1 MAASQPESKLPC
13 KLTLTKDERRVIE
26 DARKGHATVFDPPEN
41 IEDPTTCTTIRARV
55 LVGLLLHPE
64 QPLAPKGLRLQ
75 HARITGRLDF
85 THASLTAP
93 LQLENCLFL
102 EGVVFADVTCPA
114 LAFPHSIFKNG
125 FDAPRSRI
133 ENTLNLTHTTITGQ
147 LNLENTAIRVDL
159 NLEGATLTLPP
170 TPADTTGNH
179 PRSVLDAGSAQIG
192 SSLHLNNGFHA
203 HGTVNLAGAKIGGEL
218 DCSDGTFRNPG
229 RIALNAEDIK
239 TSRRVFLPEG
249 FMAEGEVL
257 LSGAKIGGRLECR
270 NGKFHNPG
278 GTALNAR
285 SIETSGSVLLDE
297 GFVAKGEVVLSGAQ
311 IGAQLS
317 CQSGK
322 FHNPGGTALNARSIE
337 TSGGVLLDEGFVA
350 KGEVVLS
357 GAQIGAQLSCQSGK
371 FHNPGR
377 IALKTQNVETGRGMF
392 LNGKFEAWGAVRLAG
407 MKINGQLNCRN
418 GKFHNPGG
426 TALHARS
433 IETSG
438 GVLLDEGFV
447 AKGEVVLSGAQI
459 GAQLSCRNGEI
470 CSPFGTALDAQNI
483 ETKADVYL
491 KDGFVAE
498 GEVVLSGAQIGGRLD
513 CRNGKFQ
520 NSCGKALNAKS
531 VKTSRSVYL
540 AEEFVAKGEVV
551 LLGAQIG
558 GQLFCSGG
566 KFQNPKKIALHAQNI
581 ETKADVYLKDG
592 FVAEGEVNLDSARI
606 GGQLNLQGG
615 IFGGELVLAHVVAL
629 KLVDN
634 NECWP
639 KPDMVFLDGFQYE
652 EIADESLVR
661 WQDRLV
667 WLKQQKEFVP
677 GPYEQLAKVYR
688 ERGDAHAVRKVLI
701 AKHKRQIQSVK
712 RSPVRLRLT
721 GMSKV
726 WRRHL
731 LPHFQWLFGGLVGYG
746 HAPWRAAWGLA
757 GLVFFAWV
765 MFLCAAD
772 SNRMVPVE
780 QPHDAAA
787 FADATKGER
796 VHADECTYEVEY
808 PCFHTLWYA
817 VDVAVP
823 LVDLRQ
829 QSYWAPTG
837 GYRWV
842 MWIVI
847 VAGWLLVS
855 AVAIGLTFFF
865 RGSGV

>member
-249 FMAEGEVL
+249 FMAEGEVV

-285 SIETSGSVLLDE
+285 SIETSGS
-297 GFVAKGEVVLSGAQ
+297 
-311 IGAQLS
+311 
-317 CQSGK
+317 
-322 FHNPGGTALNARSIE
+322 
-337 TSGGVLLDEGFVA
+337 VLLDEGFVA

-433 IETSG
+433 IET
-438 GVLLDEGFV
+438 
-447 AKGEVVLSGAQI
+447 
-459 GAQLSCRNGEI
+459 
-470 CSPFGTALDAQNI
+470 
-483 ETKADVYL
+483 KADVYL

-540 AEEFVAKGEVV
+540 AEEFVAEGEVV

-592 FVAEGEVNLDSARI
+592 FVAEGGVNLDSARI

-688 ERGDAHAVRKVLI
+688 ERGDAHAARKVLI

-731 LPHFQWLFGGLVGYG
+731 LPHFQWLFGWLVGYG

-765 MFLCAAD
+765 MFMCAAD

-796 VHADECTYEVEY
+796 VHADECTYGVEY

-837 GYRWV
+837 GYRWA
-842 MWIVI
+842 MWLVI
-847 VAGWLLVS
+847 VLGWLLVS
-855 AVAIGLTFFF
+855 AVAVGLTFFF